1 MEIHPYLPGLHLPK
15 TRGKARSAKERLA
28 AELDRAKQKS
38 FSQLGACFGRFIP
51 GYLLRPSDSGALS
64 RRRLFSKENTFWS
77 FFCQVLDT
85 DGGCKEVVRKLQ
97 VAAVEKGHPLPSS
110 STAAYCKARQR
121 LELSTLESIHQHLS
135 DQLRNRSGDELLSS
149 RRIVVVDGTGLSMPD
164 TEENQEPWPQS
175 KRQNPGCGFPQARL
189 CACFNLH
196 NGALISYALGNKKS
210 HELMLLRE
218 QWDTFEVG
226 DILLG
231 DKGFC
236 SYYDQS
242 KLRDQGVDSIITL
255 ARRRP
260 VEQSKAVK
268 VLGENDL
275 LIHWPKPK
283 WNKHLSY
290 SVPEWE
296 ALPEKLLLRQVKVI
310 VDQPGFRTKSYYI
323 VTTLL
328 DAKAYPAAELAEAY
342 RRRWDVELFF
352 RDIKTT
358 MDMDVLR
365 CKSPEMV
372 RKEIVMHLIVYN
384 CIRALILEAARDSTQ
399 LRRIGFK
406 GALQAVRKWEP
417 CLKQCG
423 ITERE
428 LRYLIRMLYR
438 AIADNVV
445 PLRPGRH
452 EPRAVKRRP
461 KNYQRM
467 TKPRHEMIECPH
479 RSKYTA
485 QNA

>member
-1 MEIHPYLPGLHLPK
+1 
-15 TRGKARSAKERLA
+15 
-28 AELDRAKQKS
+28 
-38 FSQLGACFGRFIP
+38 
-51 GYLLRPSDSGALS
+51 
-64 RRRLFSKENTFWS
+64 
-77 FFCQVLDT
+77 
-85 DGGCKEVVRKLQ
+85 
-97 VAAVEKGHPLPSS
+97 
-110 STAAYCKARQR
+110 
-121 LELSTLESIHQHLS
+121 
-135 DQLRNRSGDELLSS
+135 
-149 RRIVVVDGTGLSMPD
+149 
-164 TEENQEPWPQS
+164 
-175 KRQNPGCGFPQARL
+175 
-189 CACFNLH
+189 
-196 NGALISYALGNKKS
+196 
-210 HELMLLRE
+210 MLLRE

-242 KLRDQGVDSIITL
+242 KLRDRGVDSIITL

-423 ITERE
+423 ITERK
-428 LRYLIRMLYR
+428 LRHLIRMLYR